1 MDDCMKHIVLL
12 PNTEKDSDY
21 RVTILAAE
29 VLKKAG
35 AVIYAHEKHKALCFV
50 SDVRFYSDAEF
61 PKEAEGAIVFGG
73 DGSILDAAHI
83 AFQHDIP
90 LLGVNLGRLGYL
102 TEVEVS
108 DIDSLEKLISDDYD
122 IRNVRTLEVL
132 LDGKL
137 VSERFAVNE
146 VVVSRGDL
154 FHIADMKLSAGN
166 DWLQYRADG
175 LIIATP
181 TGSTAYSLSAGGA
194 VIDPSLDVISVTPIC
209 PHSFFSRSI
218 VFSGDTEIKVQNMNT
233 RGEDLTVAI
242 DGREGAT
249 LSSGKTLTVR
259 TAKKGLKVITLS
271 PRPFIEL
278 LKKKMSF

>member
-1 MDDCMKHIVLL
+1 MKHIVLL

-29 VLKKAG
+29 ALKKAG
-35 AVIYAHEKHKALCFV
+35 ATVYAHEKHKALCFV
-50 SDVRFYSDAEF
+50 SDIVFYSDKEF
-61 PKEAEGAIVFGG
+61 PKAAEGAVVFGG
-73 DGSILDAAHI
+73 DGSVLDAAHI

-102 TEVEVS
+102 TEVEVA
-108 DIDSLEKLISDDYD
+108 DIDALTALLSDDYD
-122 IRNVRTLEVL
+122 VRNIRTLEVL
-132 LDGKL
+132 LDG
-137 VSERFAVNE
+137 VPASERLAVNE

-194 VIDPSLDVISVTPIC
+194 VIDPSLDVVSVTPIC

-242 DGREGAT
+242 DGREGIT
-249 LSSGKTLTVR
+249 LASGKALTVR
-259 TAKKGLKVITLS
+259 KAEKALKVITLS
-271 PRPFIEL
+271 HRPFIEL
-278 LKKKMSF
+278 LKKKMSLK

>member
-1 MDDCMKHIVLL
+1 MSVMKHIVLL

-50 SDVRFYSDAEF
+50 SGVRFYSDEEF

-108 DIDSLEKLISDDYD
+108 DVDSLEKLVTDDYD

-132 LDGKL
+132 LDGVL
-137 VSERFAVNE
+137 ISERLAVNE

-194 VIDPSLDVISVTPIC
+194 VIDPSLDVLSVTPIC

-249 LSSGKTLTVR
+249 LSSGRTLTVR
-259 TAKKGLKVITLS
+259 KAKRGLKVITLS

>member
-1 MDDCMKHIVLL
+1 MKRIVLL

-29 VLKKAG
+29 VLQKAG
-35 AVIYAHEKHKALCFV
+35 AIVYAHEKHKALRFV
-50 SDVRFYSDAEF
+50 SGIVFYSDAEF
-61 PKEAEGAIVFGG
+61 PKDAEGAIVFGG

-83 AFQHDIP
+83 AFQYDIP

-108 DIDSLEKLISDDYD
+108 DIDSLTALITDDYD
-122 IRNVRTLEVL
+122 IRDVSALEVL
-132 LDGKL
+132 LDGIP
-137 VSERFAVNE
+137 VSDRLAVNE

-154 FHIADMKLSAGN
+154 FHIADIKLSAGN

-194 VIDPSLDVISVTPIC
+194 VIDPSLDLLSVTPIC

-242 DGREGAT
+242 DGREGVT
-249 LSSGKTLTVR
+249 LAPGRNLTVR
-259 TAKKGLKVITLS
+259 KAKNGLKVITLS
-271 PRPFIEL
+271 HRPFIEL

>member
-1 MDDCMKHIVLL
+1 MKHIVLL

-35 AVIYAHEKHKALCFV
+35 AVIYAHEKHKALRFV
-50 SDVRFYSDAEF
+50 SDVRFYSDTEF

-73 DGSILDAAHI
+73 DGSVLDAAHI
-83 AFQHDIP
+83 AFQNDIP

-108 DIDSLEKLISDDYD
+108 DLESLGKLLSNNYD
-122 IRNVRTLEVL
+122 IRNIRTLEVL
-132 LDGKL
+132 LDGEL
-137 VSERFAVNE
+137 ISERFAVNE

-194 VIDPSLDVISVTPIC
+194 VVDPSLDVLSVTPIC

-249 LSSGKTLTVR
+249 LSPGKTLIVR
-259 TAKKGLKVITLS
+259 KAKKGLKVMTLS